1 MIHRGAN
8 LVAMKAHRHLR
19 LVWPPPLKHFSRP
32 GRSIAVMGS
41 PGAGKTALIAAL
53 AGELLWRDEHLVLID
68 AAPSSRDSLSV
79 WVEAGR
85 PGIFDDLPLLRTNPE
100 EGARAAVAAV
110 AEGGTALIDVAAD
123 VSFETAAMICRTVRL
138 TIYLR
143 RRSNAHDGDIV
154 NARNLEDLTPRNGFR
169 VLYNGLRREDS
180 LRTLR
185 QECCRSGISSFG
197 AALSERT
204 AYRVGRYTGRPPAF
218 QSAGSRI
225 ARAEVSRL
233 ADAIDRH
240 FWQIAMIDRWQ
251 QEQSQP

>member
-1 MIHRGAN
+1 MIHRRDTLA
-8 LVAMKAHRHLR
+8 AMKVHRHLR
-19 LVWPPPLKHFSRP
+19 LVWPPPLKHYSHP
-32 GRSIAVMGS
+32 GRSVAVMGS

-53 AGELLWRDEHLVLID
+53 AGELLWQDEHLVLID
-68 AAPSSRDSLSV
+68 AASSSRDSLSA

-85 PGIFDDLPLLRTNPE
+85 PGVFEALLLVRSNPE
-100 EGARAAVAAV
+100 EGAHAAVAAV
-110 AEGGTALIDVAAD
+110 AEGGTALIDVASD

-143 RRSNAHDGDIV
+143 RRSNAQDGDIV

-180 LRTLR
+180 LRLLR
-185 QECCRSGISSFG
+185 QECCRSGIGSFG
-197 AALSERT
+197 PALSERL

-218 QSAGSRI
+218 QSEGSRI

-233 ADAIDRH
+233 AEAIDRH